1 MAPKCRFSHGVF
13 ASEFTSPAN
22 WTLWTVVN
30 RAGVDVGGGGGDPEE
45 APAAAAAALE
55 LPCREDSRFFDIWM
69 GAAETHTS
77 FLHHVHI

>member
-1 MAPKCRFSHGVF
+1 
-13 ASEFTSPAN
+13 
-22 WTLWTVVN
+22 VN
-30 RAGVDVGGGGGDPEE
+30 RAGVEVGGGGGDPEE